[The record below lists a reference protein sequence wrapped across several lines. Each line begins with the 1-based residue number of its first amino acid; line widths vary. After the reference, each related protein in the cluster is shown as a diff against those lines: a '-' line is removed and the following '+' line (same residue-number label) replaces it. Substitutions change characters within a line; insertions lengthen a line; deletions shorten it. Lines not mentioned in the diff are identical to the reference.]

1 MGPKG
6 DGEIYCRIE
15 THGILIINLNK
26 TRAEMGKS
34 NSNSGIGELTKGVG
48 SAFKQGMN
56 GGPWL
61 GIVALILIAAYL
73 VQKYTS
79 LPIFDWLV
87 KLLEWIGDVLW
98 KLICFVLDLLSK
110 FLNSF

>member
-1 MGPKG
+1 
-6 DGEIYCRIE
+6 
-15 THGILIINLNK
+15 
-26 TRAEMGKS
+26 MGKS

-79 LPIFDWLV
+79 LPIFDWLM
-87 KLLEWIGDVLW
+87 KLLEWIGDMLW
-98 KLICFVLDLLSK
+98 KLLSLLLDLLSK
-110 FLNSF
+110 ILNSF

>member
-1 MGPKG
+1 
-6 DGEIYCRIE
+6 
-15 THGILIINLNK
+15 
-26 TRAEMGKS
+26 MGKS

-48 SAFKQGMN
+48 SAFKQGKN

-61 GIVALILIAAYL
+61 GIVALVLIAAYF